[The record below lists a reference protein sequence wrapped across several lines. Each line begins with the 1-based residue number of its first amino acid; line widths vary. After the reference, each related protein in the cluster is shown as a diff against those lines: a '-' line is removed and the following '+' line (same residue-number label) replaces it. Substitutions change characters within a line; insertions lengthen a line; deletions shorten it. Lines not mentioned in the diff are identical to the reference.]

1 MVCKNV
7 IKGRLGGGKQ
17 YSNSCDSLFSFCFLF
32 LSLYVPEIYCNVI
45 ATRFSKLSLFCF
57 SCSMFRFFS
66 GGIRSGGHRL
76 VRSRDQQQ
84 QGGSLRGCISKEIG
98 AHRAREGGPVDYAGL
113 LSLRLK
119 RTANATRLV
128 KHSDLHPSGKIKKKV
143 RLFQYHQV
151 SIRVI
156 QRGFICQKVV
166 DSKNLSC
173 GYYGTA
179 KSAPTCALCSLL
191 SSQQFYFD
199 AHYILVCSF

>member
-7 IKGRLGGGKQ
+7 IKGRLGEEIVQ
-17 YSNSCDSLFSFCFLF
+17 QQLRSLFSFCFLF

-57 SCSMFRFFS
+57 SCMFRFFS

-76 VRSRDQQQ
+76 VGSRDQQQ

-98 AHRAREGGPVDYAGL
+98 AHRAGEGGPVDYAGL

-128 KHSDLHPSGKIKKKV
+128 KHSDLHPSGKIKKK
-143 RLFQYHQV
+143 
-151 SIRVI
+151 
-156 QRGFICQKVV
+156 
-166 DSKNLSC
+166 
-173 GYYGTA
+173 
-179 KSAPTCALCSLL
+179 
-191 SSQQFYFD
+191 
-199 AHYILVCSF
+199 